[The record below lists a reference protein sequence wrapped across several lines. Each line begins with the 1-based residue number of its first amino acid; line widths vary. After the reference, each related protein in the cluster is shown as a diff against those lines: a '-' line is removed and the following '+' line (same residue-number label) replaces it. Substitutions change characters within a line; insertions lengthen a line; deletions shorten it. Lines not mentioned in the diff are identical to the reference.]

1 MKQIYNLLLISS
13 LDPPELN
20 IRVTPSGDL
29 IQGYNVTVTC
39 IVDSRPEP
47 SSIIWT
53 NITDPDLPY
62 LGYSHKNNTHCILT
76 LSDINILD
84 SGTYQCQVDNG
95 VRGSPV
101 SLNKNIIVYG

>member
-1 MKQIYNLLLISS
+1 MFNLYYLS
-13 LDPPELN
+13 LDPPEIT
-20 IRVTPSGDL
+20 IRVIPEGHL
-29 IQGYNVTVTC
+29 IQDSDVTVSC
-39 IVDSRPEP
+39 IVNSRPEP
-47 SSIIWT
+47 SSIKWT
-53 NITDPDLPY
+53 NITDPDLQD
-62 LGYSHKNNTHCILT
+62 LDCSHKNNTHCMLT